1 MMTRLYRKEIRVM
14 KRTDSSWGGGCASL
28 VDKNLPNDGWIAVA
42 CPLDEGKAIG
52 LAKKK
57 FYDSGK
63 DVYCDIFVEERY
75 IPVGDF
81 DINLEDNLNAN
92 KAV

>member
-1 MMTRLYRKEIRVM
+1 MES
-14 KRTDSSWGGGCASL
+14 DSSWGGCTTVADES
-28 VDKNLPNDGWIAVA
+28 LPNDGWIAVA
-42 CPLDEGKAIG
+42 SPLDESKAIG

-57 FYDSGK
+57 FYESCK
-63 DVYCDIFVEERY
+63 PAYCDIFVEERY

-81 DINLEDNLNAN
+81 DIDLEDNLNAN